1 MWLSLCFFFFSNC
14 KLLLELYLQQLKD
27 WVMYC
32 YFGEKLKTLL
42 VLYSTKMNYWTK
54 LLIHHWCKYL
64 LSFLVVGVYQFF
76 LINCASV
83 LWNNTALMESCFNEW
98 CRQWFQGSLKSLV
111 KNYYIQW
118 LKNVHCIWWQT
129 VHMYKIIS
137 AKFNWFYV
145 KMRSVTI

>member
-1 MWLSLCFFFFSNC
+1 M
-14 KLLLELYLQQLKD
+14 LELYLQQLKD

-98 CRQWFQGSLKSLV
+98 CRQWFPGFFKEFGEKLLHPMVEKCALYLMANSTYVQNYFCKVQLILCQDAICDHLRLAALV
-111 KNYYIQW
+111 H
-118 LKNVHCIWWQT
+118 L
-129 VHMYKIIS
+129 
-137 AKFNWFYV
+137 YV
-145 KMRSVTI
+145 LF